1 MTFGSQHINVNFI
14 NFYDLL
20 YDPRTVTSDKKP
32 YTLALYKSLVAEAY
46 RITRNLHT
54 PYSDVMEMS
63 VLERKYII
71 EFLDMECKEIK
82 KKNEEMKQQLESRKH
97 K

>member
-1 MTFGSQHINVNFI
+1 MHQQINTSTI

-20 YDPRTVTSDKKP
+20 YDPRTVTSDNKP

-46 RITRNLHT
+46 RITRNLNT

-63 VLERKYII
+63 VLERKYIL
-71 EFLDMECKEIK
+71 EFLDLECKEIQ
-82 KKNEEMKQQLESRKH
+82 KKNEEMKQQMESRKH